1 MRTNMSFRVAG
12 KSQEEVEHKI
22 RERIAAYLDVDVD
35 SVEEKV
41 DIEMF
46 VNLLEEG
53 AMELTFI
60 SDCTVKVK
68 K

>member
-1 MRTNMSFRVAG
+1 MRTNISFQVAG

-22 RERIAAYLDVDVD
+22 KERVAAYLEVDVD

-46 VNLLEEG
+46 VTILEENI
-53 AMELTFI
+53 MELTFI
-60 SDCTVKVK
+60 SDCRVKVK
-68 K
+68 N